1 MMRNI
6 RYILFVALILVT
18 ATGCE
23 KIFMAPNPG
32 TSNIDIL
39 NEYAKLVK
47 EKFAMLEYKGVDID
61 HLRDSIAA
69 TITDNMTEDEL
80 FAALTTITY
89 KLHDGHSDL
98 TYGDSTFYYPFYK
111 DGESAIDREIL
122 ENNYL
127 GEDVAPD
134 IIWLEGSEEGVY
146 KAIYGHMPQADDI
159 GFIRIGTWME
169 ELSDEEIEKIFE
181 TFKNDKGLIF
191 DVRDNPGGDPT
202 LSTKFASYFTD
213 KEIYLG
219 EEYFKT
225 GPGPDDFK
233 GSKQYLRPANSD
245 NLFLDKPVMVLTDI
259 WCFSATTT
267 FMFSLN
273 PLDNV
278 KFVGQR
284 SGGGAGSV
292 ADGFLANGW
301 HWDLSVSEFID
312 LNGNHWDNGWKP
324 DITVSLDTTDKSK
337 DEVVERALY
346 EIRKLTASPK

>member
-1 MMRNI
+1 MMRKI
-6 RYILFVALILVT
+6 RYILFIALVLVT

-23 KIFMAPNPG
+23 NIFMAPNPG

-69 TITDNMTEDEL
+69 TITYDMTEDEL
-80 FAALTTITY
+80 FAALTAITY

-98 TYGDSTFYYPFYK
+98 TYGDSTYFYPFYE

-122 ENNYL
+122 VNNYI
-127 GEDVAPD
+127 GENVAPD
-134 IIWLEGSEEGVY
+134 ITWLEDEGSEYY
-146 KAIYGHMPQADDI
+146 KAIYGHLPQSDDI
-159 GFIRIGTWME
+159 GYIRIGSWMQSF
-169 ELSDEEIEKIFE
+169 SDEEIEKIFAS
-181 TFKNDKGLIF
+181 FKNDKGLIF
-191 DVRDNPGGDPT
+191 DVRDNGGGDPT

-213 KEIYLG
+213 KEIHLG
-219 EEYFKT
+219 EEHFKT
-225 GPGPDDFK
+225 GPGPEDFK
-233 GSKQYLRPANSD
+233 ISKQYLKPADSD
-245 NLFLDKPVMVLTDI
+245 NLFLGRPVMVLTDI

-312 LNGNHWDNGWKP
+312 LNGNHWDDGHHP
-324 DITVSLDTTDKSK
+324 DITVSLDTIDKSK
-337 DEVVERALY
+337 DEVIERAIL
-346 EIRKLTASPK
+346 EINRIASLK